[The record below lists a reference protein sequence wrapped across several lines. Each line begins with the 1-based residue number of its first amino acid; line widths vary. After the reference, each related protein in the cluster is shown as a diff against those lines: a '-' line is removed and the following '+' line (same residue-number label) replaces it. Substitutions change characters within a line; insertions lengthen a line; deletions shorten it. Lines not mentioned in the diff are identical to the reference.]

1 MKQIITTFLLT
12 LSLASF
18 GQGHVED
25 FKSEGWFGDTD
36 ILDRAEEFLGF
47 GGSCEDATQAEFD
60 YIEEK
65 TPGVFIENS
74 EGIKTTDDFDNWSEE
89 LVFSSTAQKVQEQ
102 SSCQNK
108 LFQGLARDK
117 DAAKLME
124 DHAWYQF
131 NLVKDKIKD
140 LLGLQESAQDRL
152 DQVRSNSNYRED
164 RYSARMT
171 NYWQDQDQQ
180 KSADLREAK
189 AKVAMAFARLPLGNR
204 VEMREVLTELFDS
217 NSISEYQFRLAY
229 QRGVG
234 ILREQARKSIAFFN
248 EIQDENG
255 KHLYYV
261 DEDLKKSLVQSGVV
275 ANLVEGLGME
285 EALKNKF
292 MCRANARY
300 KRGAQALLAA
310 EIPLYFT
317 GMYGLGRAA
326 VAMGAKAV
334 TLGSKAARGAAV
346 AAQYGARGAMLGLDA
361 YAYARIADEVRQV
374 CWKDEYTAAVQAG
387 GSCNFASEVSGVYQ
401 EASIGQCATMAA
413 LGFGPLAAVTA
424 VRVAKPL
431 NQIVV
436 TGSRTRNLRPTV
448 APEPTPIP
456 SNTPGIAREIPVA
469 RRADIAPEPTPIN
482 TIVVSAGNSGKS
494 QFYLTGREFDQLSNS
509 SRVKK
514 VLASDNFQPSI
525 AGKLSD
531 KERIFIVEELSGTGL
546 THAEATRILRAHQRG
561 RGYGEY
567 SFADIRFKRNELH
580 AVLKGAGHSDS
591 EIAEITAKLMRRGVI
606 GKASNLSKYPKIQ
619 AKLKATREAVEG
631 KTFNVGSEFKQSVL
645 NEVPEKLKNG
655 FAKAIDEMSDSKKL
669 ADYFED
675 LQKDTFA
682 RMLRS
687 KKKNLNTM
695 AKNGELDKESMIAI
709 LKKRAKDN
717 GANVETITQG
727 LSSSEFNK
735 VIGRGMIIDK
745 GFSEGSSHGV
755 YSHFIQQDFSYT
767 IISKTSKVK
776 YDEIIDFMGTPEGM
790 RVWDRMYDGLGTG
803 NPFSP
808 EWFTPNLMRDNIPL
822 GFNFH
827 NKDKNRELV
836 A

>member
-1 MKQIITTFLLT
+1 MKQILITFLLT

-25 FKSEGWFGDTD
+25 FKANGWFGDTD

-47 GGSCEDATQAEFD
+47 GGSCAKATREEFD
-60 YIEEK
+60 YIENK

-131 NLVKDKIKD
+131 SLVRDKIKD
-140 LLGLQESAQDRL
+140 LLGVQEGAQERL

-171 NYWQDQDQQ
+171 NYWQEQIQQ

-204 VEMREVLTELFDS
+204 VEMRDVLTELFDS

-234 ILREQARKSIAFFN
+234 ILREQARKSFAFFN

-300 KRGAQALLAA
+300 KRGPQALLAA

-334 TLGSKAARGAAV
+334 TIASRSGRGATI
-346 AAQYGARGAMLGLDA
+346 AAQYSARAAMLGLDA

-374 CWKDEYTAAVQAG
+374 CWKDEYTAALQAG

-436 TGSRTRNLRPTV
+436 T
-448 APEPTPIP
+448 
-456 SNTPGIAREIPVA
+456 
-469 RRADIAPEPTPIN
+469 
-482 TIVVSAGNSGKS
+482 AGKAGKS
-494 QFYLTGREFDQLSNS
+494 DFYTSGAAYDRLANS
-509 SRVKK
+509 PRVKQILRSDDFNPN
-514 VLASDNFQPSI
+514 VAS
-525 AGKLSD
+525 KLTD
-531 KERIFIVEELSGTGL
+531 EERIFLIEDISGVGL
-546 THAEATRILRAHQRG
+546 TKAEAQRLLSAHKRG
-561 RGYGEY
+561 RGYGDY
-567 SFADIRFKRNELH
+567 SFSDLRFKSSELRD
-580 AVLKGAGHSDS
+580 VLRGAGLSDES
-591 EIAEITAKLMRRGVI
+591 IREVNRRLMQQGILGSAKGSFKLPNAAVEKIEKIKTLTKEKPFDKTPLSHRNDLTFDDTPSIPEIIKKHPDMAKPFKTANEMLAN
-606 GKASNLSKYPKIQ
+606 GKKWNQYLEDIVTEVFENMAKSSDPKIV
-619 AKLKATREAVEG
+619 ALAEEGVMARSSLLEVFTKRFEARGLKISTIPENSGVLSFDEFRSYLKQGPLLDDAFQTGLVQHGPYPHLFQLDYLLDDMVKVAPKKDAQQFFDFWGGSDEG
-631 KTFNVGSEFKQSVL
+631 LSVW
-645 NEVPEKLKNG
+645 NDM
-655 FAKAIDEMSDSKKL
+655 F
-669 ADYFED
+669 D
-675 LQKDTFA
+675 LFDQTPGRTGPHTLKDTRA
-682 RMLRS
+682 V
-687 KKKNLNTM
+687 TE
-695 AKNGELDKESMIAI
+695 GYLDHIGI
-709 LKKRAKDN
+709 DN
-717 GANVETITQG
+717 S
-727 LSSSEFNK
+727 L
-735 VIGRGMIIDK
+735 
-745 GFSEGSSHGV
+745 
-755 YSHFIQQDFSYT
+755 
-767 IISKTSKVK
+767 
-776 YDEIIDFMGTPEGM
+776 
-790 RVWDRMYDGLGTG
+790 
-803 NPFSP
+803 
-808 EWFTPNLMRDNIPL
+808 
-822 GFNFH
+822 
-827 NKDKNRELV
+827 
-836 A
+836 